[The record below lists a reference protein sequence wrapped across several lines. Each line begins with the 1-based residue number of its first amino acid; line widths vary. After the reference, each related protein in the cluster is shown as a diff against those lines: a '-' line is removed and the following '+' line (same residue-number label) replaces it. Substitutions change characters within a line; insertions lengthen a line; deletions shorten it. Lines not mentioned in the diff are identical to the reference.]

1 MNQVYQRV
9 SDHPLSIVKALLLA
23 LLLFASQSVAEI
35 HDTTHAFH
43 EHDEVCKLFDAQSLP
58 AHLVSDD
65 TFSVAHT
72 HWQYPPATTLV
83 SRYVTTPVYF
93 DAQAPPSLS

>member
-1 MNQVYQRV
+1 MKPILNGQFRRLLT
-9 SDHPLSIVKALLLA
+9 SLAFAFLLL
-23 LLLFASQSVAEI
+23 ASQSVALL
-35 HDTTHAFH
+35 HDSTHAFH
-43 EHDEVCKLFDAQSLP
+43 EHDEVCELFDAQSLP

-65 TFSVAHT
+65 TFSVAYT

-83 SRYVTTPVYF
+83 SRYVTAPVYF